1 MGMRPEIDIS
11 GLPLFYVNKIITT
24 TMDDGN
30 MMVVCG
36 LQRGTEFTPLYA
48 TISPA
53 SIAAVRKGNVQVVD
67 AAEMAGE
74 TSH

>member
-24 TMDDGN
+24 KMDDGN
-30 MMVVCG
+30 IMVICG
-36 LQRGTEFTPLYA
+36 LKRGSEFTPLYA

-53 SIAAVRKGNVQVVD
+53 NV
-67 AAEMAGE
+67 AAENGKHYVEVAELAAE
-74 TSH
+74 TAH